1 MVMDIFFI
9 LIVITVSWYSFINM
23 NVIYVNY
30 TSIYTYKIFLIPKY
44 NPQPFLMLIYWTLLI
59 AQPIHTLSH
68 HSQKD
73 FTFVAQEKITPFQF
87 PGIGLAGLF
96 LPLSPYPPHPIAV
109 IFSGITFNLLNAK
122 YSSGQDL
129 AQDEHMT
136 QYSSIISQKSMPK
149 ASVK

>member
-1 MVMDIFFI
+1 
-9 LIVITVSWYSFINM
+9 
-23 NVIYVNY
+23 
-30 TSIYTYKIFLIPKY
+30 
-44 NPQPFLMLIYWTLLI
+44 MLIYWTLLI

-87 PGIGLAGLF
+87 PGIGLVGLF
-96 LPLSPYPPHPIAV
+96 LPLSPSPPHPLAV

-136 QYSSIISQKSMPK
+136 QYSSILSQKSVLE